1 MLKMISIEECKR
13 VLNKENGEYSDEQI
27 FQIRDLVIC
36 LAEVYLESNSSI
48 DEENS
53 SDLHESIYRPAS

>member
-1 MLKMISIEECKR
+1 MLSIEECKR
-13 VLNKENGEYSDEQI
+13 VLNKKSGEYSDEQI
-27 FQIRDLVIC
+27 SQIRDLVIC

-53 SDLHESIYRPAS
+53 SDLHEGIYRPAS